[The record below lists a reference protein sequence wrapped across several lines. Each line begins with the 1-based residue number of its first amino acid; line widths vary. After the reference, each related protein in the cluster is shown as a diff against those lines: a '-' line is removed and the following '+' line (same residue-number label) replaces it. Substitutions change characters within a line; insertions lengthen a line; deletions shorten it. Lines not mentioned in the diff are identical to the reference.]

1 MLFSFIC
8 NFLTTFAPYFGRTRT
23 YHSMY
28 SDMRRL
34 PAEWEPQEAVL
45 LTWPHEGTDWRD
57 CMEEVEKCYVNI
69 AREIAKRETLWIVTP
84 EPKHVQSQL
93 NGIEAKIIM
102 CPTNDT
108 WARDHAFISVEDDG
122 ERRLLDF
129 RFNAWGG
136 KFEAAL
142 DNAVN
147 AHIQWAIDGIYEDH
161 LDVEL
166 EGGSIESDGR
176 GTILTT
182 TRCNRNPNRRKAG
195 EDIENILIK
204 TLGAGR
210 VLWLDNGGLEH
221 DDTDGHI
228 DTLARFAP
236 GDVILYGEGDEA
248 LLAELKALRTMEGKP
263 YTLVPLPPYHVNFL
277 IMNGA
282 VLVPFYED
290 GDANERARKK
300 LQEVFP
306 EREVV
311 GIDCRIL
318 LTQNGSLHCCTMQF
332 PLIKKTTE

>member
-1 MLFSFIC
+1 
-8 NFLTTFAPYFGRTRT
+8 
-23 YHSMY
+23 
-28 SDMRRL
+28 MRRL
-34 PAEWEPQEAVL
+34 PAEWEPQEAIL
-45 LTWPHEGTDWRD
+45 LTWPHEGTDWCD
-57 CMEEVEKCYVNI
+57 CLEDVERCYVKL
-69 AREIAKRETLWIVTP
+69 AGEIAKREALWIVTP
-84 EPKHVQSQL
+84 EPEHVRNIL
-93 NGIEAKIIM
+93 KGIEAKIIM

-108 WARDHAFISVEDDG
+108 WARDHAFISVEEDG

-136 KFEAAL
+136 KFEATL
-142 DNAVN
+142 DNAIN
-147 AHIQWAIDGIYEDH
+147 SHIQWAIDGTYEDH

-182 TRCNRNPNRRKAG
+182 TRCNKNPNRRKAG
-195 EDIENILIK
+195 EDIDDILTK
-204 TLGAGR
+204 SLGAGR
-210 VLWLDNGGLEH
+210 ILWLDNGGLEH

-236 GDVILYGEGDEA
+236 GDVILYGEGDAA
-248 LLAELKALRTMEGKP
+248 LLAELQALRTMEGKP
-263 YTLVPLPPYHVNFL
+263 YTLVPLPSYHVNFL

-290 GDANERARKK
+290 EEANERARKT
-300 LQEVFP
+300 LQEIFP

-332 PLIKKTTE
+332 PLIKKKAE